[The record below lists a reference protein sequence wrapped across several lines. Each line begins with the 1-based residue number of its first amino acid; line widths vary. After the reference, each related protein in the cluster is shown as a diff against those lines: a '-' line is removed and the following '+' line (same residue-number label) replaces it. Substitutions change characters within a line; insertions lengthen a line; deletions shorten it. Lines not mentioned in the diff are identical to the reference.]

1 MAGVNRLAIPLCLDG
16 RCRQGDNRLVQCLL
30 LSCLFRYALVQ
41 VAIVPCSIDASR
53 LDDMERQLPSQMDMQ
68 FDELQGVFIVAYTG
82 AYGLANGLDTVIDAT
97 RM

>member
-1 MAGVNRLAIPLCLDG
+1 
-16 RCRQGDNRLVQCLL
+16 
-30 LSCLFRYALVQ
+30 
-41 VAIVPCSIDASR
+41 
-53 LDDMERQLPSQMDMQ
+53 MERQLPSQMDMQ